1 MMWLILALVIV
12 IALSIPESRAILAG
26 LLFLAAYLGMWLVLI
41 VVVLIG
47 LVLVFG

>member
-1 MMWLILALVIV
+1 MIWLILALVLL

-41 VVVLIG
+41 AVG
-47 LVLVFG
+47 LVGLALVFG